1 VEKSHNTCGKPV
13 ESVRK
18 IFRND
23 KNYKILV
30 IGDWGRGDWRLAIGE
45 EVIKKLILVIKEN
58 KSSQY
63 PVPST

>member
-1 VEKSHNTCGKPV
+1 MIRITKYWGLAIGE
-13 ESVRK
+13 E
-18 IFRND
+18 
-23 KNYKILV
+23 V
-30 IGDWGRGDWRLAIGE
+30 IGDWRLAIGE